1 MLKQAAWARAR
12 FYEVRVAAIEELLAD
27 EPNLTDT
34 RNMIR
39 LMLPTET
46 QWNVIDLLA
55 RTAADRGWR
64 DLTTALVRC
73 WSRPVVEPPDDQRPE
88 RFALERLHPGR
99 PTEEVIFAVFAS
111 DPSLGPE
118 SRGIADSRERE
129 QQDAWALLR
138 RLDITGERTIALL
151 SQPAAPGED
160 ETLATLRLAARELR
174 VIPETPE
181 QVAWLTRLRADSHA
195 DLWRAC
201 AAAVA
206 SLTDDQRTR
215 LEIRHLP
222 GLRWAAAHRPEWLNA
237 DRASLLASLDETL
250 KPRKRH
256 VRPSSATA
264 HRRAPESLR
273 TWRDRMSWAD
283 ALLGSIAA
291 DVILDPALVRIL
303 FDQAE
308 ADRADTSTEHGG
320 VIDGSPTGFAAR
332 LFPPRPAQRAGDRRF
347 IASIEMIEQGV
358 DSIFHY
364 HLHCTS
370 RDNADYA
377 GPSDDD
383 IAYAKRQGRS
393 CLVFTFVG
401 QDSLN
406 ADYYQPDGA
415 TIDLGTM
422 KRPE

>member
-1 MLKQAAWARAR
+1 
-12 FYEVRVAAIEELLAD
+12 
-27 EPNLTDT
+27 
-34 RNMIR
+34 
-39 LMLPTET
+39 
-46 QWNVIDLLA
+46 
-55 RTAADRGWR
+55 
-64 DLTTALVRC
+64 
-73 WSRPVVEPPDDQRPE
+73 
-88 RFALERLHPGR
+88 
-99 PTEEVIFAVFAS
+99 
-111 DPSLGPE
+111 
-118 SRGIADSRERE
+118 
-129 QQDAWALLR
+129 
-138 RLDITGERTIALL
+138 
-151 SQPAAPGED
+151 
-160 ETLATLRLAARELR
+160 
-174 VIPETPE
+174 
-181 QVAWLTRLRADSHA
+181 
-195 DLWRAC
+195 
-201 AAAVA
+201 
-206 SLTDDQRTR
+206 
-215 LEIRHLP
+215 
-222 GLRWAAAHRPEWLNA
+222 
-237 DRASLLASLDETL
+237 
-250 KPRKRH
+250 
-256 VRPSSATA
+256 
-264 HRRAPESLR
+264 
-273 TWRDRMSWAD
+273 MSWAD

-291 DVILDPALVRIL
+291 DVFLDPALVRIL